1 MNFAGN
7 TSVDFAKDEEDNI
20 SVGKSITPQEFV
32 YQISQSTVKI
42 LNHLHTLSQEAL
54 DHADLT
60 VLTGTIGTATLI
72 KNTIWIYN
80 QQFLRTNSG

>member
-1 MNFAGN
+1 MNFSGS
-7 TSVDFAKDEEDNI
+7 TTVDFAKDEEDNI

-32 YQISQSTVKI
+32 HQLSQSTVKI

-72 KNTIWIYN
+72 RNTIWIYN
-80 QQFLRTNSG
+80 QQFLRTTSG